1 MGLGILLIPSTILRL
16 ANGSVALPTSRNI
29 LRDNDYGVVN
39 GYSLGWYEVIIPSE
53 STNTG
58 FESALIRA
66 LWEGA
71 EFTGRYV
78 LPIEDAL
85 IMIDG
90 KDFDGVERNRV
101 AAAGFF
107 LVGLVPGGKI
117 TKAFKPLAKVVKG
130 SEWYKIIKDG
140 TNYVVKTIKVIPTA
154 VMNKFETYSASGI
167 KQHIDDLLRSG
178 VYDDDVIEEASE
190 VVADLYKKDGNRKL
204 SWEKVRALFK
214 RGNDFNKKA
223 VDLQWYEYH
232 EVTVEQL
239 INGKKVKFRLDSY
252 EDGSK
257 IVSRKATDVANIQFS
272 TFQGYIAE
280 IKKKYPRGTKITAP
294 KYGDLLKNK
303 VLGGNY
309 YLEIP
314 DSNLSFSKL
323 VEYKKYASDNGVT
336 LIFKPE

>member
-154 VMNKFETYSASGI
+154 VMNILRRTV
-167 KQHIDDLLRSG
+167 LL
-178 VYDDDVIEEASE
+178 
-190 VVADLYKKDGNRKL
+190 
-204 SWEKVRALFK
+204 
-214 RGNDFNKKA
+214 
-223 VDLQWYEYH
+223 
-232 EVTVEQL
+232 
-239 INGKKVKFRLDSY
+239 
-252 EDGSK
+252 
-257 IVSRKATDVANIQFS
+257 
-272 TFQGYIAE
+272 
-280 IKKKYPRGTKITAP
+280 
-294 KYGDLLKNK
+294 
-303 VLGGNY
+303 VLN
-309 YLEIP
+309 
-314 DSNLSFSKL
+314 N
-323 VEYKKYASDNGVT
+323 T
-336 LIFKPE
+336 